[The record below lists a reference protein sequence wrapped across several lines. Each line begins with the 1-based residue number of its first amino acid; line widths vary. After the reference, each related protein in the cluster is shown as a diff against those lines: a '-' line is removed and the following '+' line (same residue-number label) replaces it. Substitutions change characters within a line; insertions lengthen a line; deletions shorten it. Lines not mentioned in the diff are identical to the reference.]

1 MSLFNTMSE
10 PAPDNGYK
18 VALSLNRYRQFVDE
32 DTRNGNRPRLLE
44 NLDMYVGTE
53 HRQWDQDV
61 VAKLHKEGRPA
72 LTFNVVQ
79 QAVNTVLGNLE
90 QRPTDI
96 KYQSLTTEESESL
109 SALQSLY
116 EYDYERG
123 NFEYAKML
131 CTRDGLIHTG
141 VLKMFIDTSV
151 DYRGNIGL
159 NPIHPSHVIID
170 PWWQT
175 GDVRDI
181 RDVYQTEWMD
191 AAQIKATYQT
201 KSARIDELIE
211 RNKDII
217 SSDFNSLD
225 KVADRS
231 LEWYD
236 QSGNRYR
243 VIERTYME
251 DVSQTC
257 VISLESGEEDVL
269 KTEQLAKLKGV
280 AKLAYR
286 KLNSADYTFV
296 ETTKR
301 ICRILTCC
309 PGIDRDL
316 ILEDGEY
323 PLQMGCVPYLVFT
336 YNNFYGHRL
345 GLPDLLNDSQRSLN
359 KRESQISHILSQSGN
374 NNYTIESDAFKDPN
388 GIRDFEQRQAKG
400 GQTFEVNP
408 GSNDRQAIKPLDR
421 APIPNDLINATQGA
435 MDMIYRL
442 ANVVPAMQG
451 RQEGSQESGIMNEQK
466 TAQSLVALET
476 VSKNRKLCLDQALGD
491 MYFKA
496 AKQLYAGAPREIM
509 DSKNRKVIKINERV
523 WNKEAGK
530 VEIKN
535 DMSQLKRYA
544 LDIAET
550 RIGVGRRAMELAK
563 YVQIMPTIKN
573 PVIGALIENQ
583 LISIMDVSE
592 EFKTLADKSTKA
604 YVENQL
610 LQMSAGNANAKMAKA
625 QAEAA
630 IANGGQQPQP
640 QGAPPQNPQ
649 PQG

>member
-1 MSLFNTMSE
+1 MSLFSNMSE
-10 PAPDNGYK
+10 PIEDNGYK
-18 VALSLNRYRQFVDE
+18 VALSINRYQQFVDE

-53 HRQWDQDV
+53 HRQWDSDV

-96 KYQSLTTEESESL
+96 KYQSLTSEESESL

-123 NFEYAKML
+123 NFEYAKMI

-141 VLKMFIDTSV
+141 VLKMVVDTSV

-159 NPIHPSHVIID
+159 NSIHPSHVIID

-217 SSDFNSLD
+217 SSDFQSLD

-243 VIERTYME
+243 VIERTYMV
-251 DVSQTC
+251 DVAQTC
-257 VISLESGEEDVL
+257 VISLESGEEDVN

-280 AKLAYR
+280 AATAYKKLHD
-286 KLNSADYTFV
+286 NDYTFI
-296 ETTKR
+296 ESTKR
-301 ICRILTCC
+301 VCKILTCC

-323 PLQMGCVPYLVFT
+323 ALQLGCVPYLVFT
-336 YNNFYGHRL
+336 YTNFYGHRL

-374 NNYTIESDAFKDPN
+374 NNYLIESDAFKDPA

-400 GQTFEVNP
+400 GQTFEVSP
-408 GSNDRQAIKPLDR
+408 GSNDRNVVKPLER

-509 DSKNRKVIKINERV
+509 DSKNRKIIKINERV
-523 WNKEAGK
+523 WNKEEQR
-530 VEIKN
+530 VEIRK

-592 EFKTLADKSTKA
+592 EFKTLADRSTKA

-610 LQMSAGNANAKMAKA
+610 LQMSAGNANAKMAKV
-625 QAEAA
+625 QAESA
-630 IANGGQQPQP
+630 IANGGQPPQPQP
-640 QGAPPQNPQ
+640 PAQGAPPA
-649 PQG
+649 QG